1 MATAIRLIARSG
13 VLRHGGSF
21 MVSKWP
27 IPEVVWLIFRQLIE
41 FLYTD
46 IAVVDVVMPPSTA
59 CGFRAPF
66 AQHHG

>member
-1 MATAIRLIARSG
+1 
-13 VLRHGGSF
+13 

-46 IAVVDVVMPPSTA
+46 IAVVDVVMPSSTA
-59 CGFRAPF
+59 YGFRAPF
-66 AQHHG
+66 AQHHGLPTFP